1 MTKATKQV
9 DNNGRVKYVVEDT
22 QVIWANFAGAEGRY
36 NPAGRRNFNIILDEE
51 SAKFLTDEGFN
62 VKLKQAKDPDDD
74 DIWTLK
80 INVNFK
86 SYYPPTIW
94 KKNNHGTKQLD
105 EEHVSELDT
114 AWIEHVDL
122 IFNPNV
128 YDDRKTAYLDTL
140 YATIK
145 ENELENR
152 FFDEEDSAT
161 NTMTFQRVKSL
172 ED

>member
-1 MTKATKQV
+1 M
-9 DNNGRVKYVVEDT
+9 
-22 QVIWANFAGAEGRY
+22 
-36 NPAGRRNFNIILDEE
+36 
-51 SAKFLTDEGFN
+51 
-62 VKLKQAKDPDDD
+62 
-74 DIWTLK
+74 
-80 INVNFK
+80 
-86 SYYPPTIW
+86 
-94 KKNNHGTKQLD
+94 
-105 EEHVSELDT
+105 
-114 AWIEHVDL
+114 DL

>member
-86 SYYPPTIW
+86 SSD
-94 KKNNHGTKQLD
+94 HL
-105 EEHVSELDT
+105 EEEQPRHQ
-114 AWIEHVDL
+114 A
-122 IFNPNV
+122 
-128 YDDRKTAYLDTL
+128 A
-140 YATIK
+140 
-145 ENELENR
+145 
-152 FFDEEDSAT
+152 
-161 NTMTFQRVKSL
+161 
-172 ED
+172 